1 MGREVNAVREQRE
14 ATGSSVP
21 EWASESIGWLA
32 ALLLALLAIAHL
44 AATDRSWM
52 LYYDSETVL
61 PALVRGSVLAGQ
73 PQDWALSAVL
83 FIPEMG
89 LYFALAALGLGIKG
103 TFALVGVANFLL
115 LYGALRLMSGLVR
128 PYRRRGH
135 RIAGGLAAFAAVVLL
150 TLLEDSARWDSFELV
165 SLLATST
172 FYSMTV
178 LASVFSTALAAPLAG
193 VPTRRRRTLI
203 ELALLAVA
211 AVSTLTNPL
220 YVGWEAI
227 PLVLVFALLAW
238 RRAVPWRSFG
248 RVTAV
253 LAIGGGLGLLGR
265 IPFAQL
271 ITKDGPAYANPGNPG
286 GTAIYYVQLLL
297 DRTSNLVGALE
308 LIPVLALFLIAVVVF
323 RRSARA
329 SDGPTAI
336 VAGMAW
342 LPPLVVVAGMV
353 VLGGVGTR
361 YLQPAFF
368 APLCLVVLVPELFPA
383 GSLARR
389 LSGPALRV
397 LVAGVAAVTLIASGL
412 LVTALRGSAE
422 AVNPDVHCV
431 DDWVT
436 ASHRTGAGRFWTIRG
451 PKAYLAD
458 PRQLVQV
465 DDAFGAYPWLTDRS
479 DYGTRSVSFVL
490 SDAEYPPP
498 ALPAQARDLA
508 HQTVACGRYT
518 ITDFGSDAL
527 PLGPVN
533 PNGKP

>member
-1 MGREVNAVREQRE
+1 VGREVNAVREQRE
-14 ATGSSVP
+14 GTSSSVP
-21 EWASESIGWLA
+21 EWASESAGWIA

-89 LYFALAALGLGIKG
+89 LYFAVAALGLGIKG

-128 PYRRRGH
+128 PHWPRGR
-135 RIAGGLAAFAAVVLL
+135 RIAGALAAFAAVVLL
-150 TLLEDSARWDSFELV
+150 TFLENSARWDSFELV

-193 VPTRRRRTLI
+193 APTRRRRTLL
-203 ELALLAVA
+203 ELALLGTA

-220 YVGWEAI
+220 YLGWEAI
-227 PLVLVFALLAW
+227 PLMLVFALLAW
-238 RRAVPWRSFG
+238 RRALGWRSFG

-253 LAIGGGLGLLGR
+253 LAVGAALGLLAR

-286 GTAIYYVQLLL
+286 GTAVYYLQLLL
-297 DRTSNLVGALE
+297 DRTSNLMGALE
-308 LIPVLALFLIAVVVF
+308 LIPVLAIFLIAVVVF
-323 RRSARA
+323 RRSVAA
-329 SDGPTAI
+329 SDGPAGI
-336 VAGMAW
+336 IAGMAW
-342 LPPLVVVAGMV
+342 LAPLVVVAGMV
-353 VLGGVGTR
+353 ALGGVGTR
-361 YLQPAFF
+361 YLQPVFF
-368 APLCLVVLVPELFPA
+368 APLCLVVLVPELFRA

-389 LSGPALRV
+389 LSRRALRV
-397 LVAGVAAVTLIASGL
+397 LVAAVAAATLVASAL
-412 LVTALRGSAE
+412 VVTALRGSAE
-422 AVNPDVHCV
+422 ATNPDLRCV

-436 ASHRTGAGRFWTIRG
+436 ASQRTGAGRFWTIRG
-451 PKAYLAD
+451 PKAYLAE
-458 PRQLVQV
+458 PRQLLQV

-479 DYGTRSVSFVL
+479 DYGTRAVSFVV
-490 SDAEYPPP
+490 SDAQYPPP
-498 ALPAQARDLA
+498 ALPAEARDLP
-508 HQTVACGRYT
+508 HQTVACGRYS
-518 ITDFGSDAL
+518 IMDFGSDVL